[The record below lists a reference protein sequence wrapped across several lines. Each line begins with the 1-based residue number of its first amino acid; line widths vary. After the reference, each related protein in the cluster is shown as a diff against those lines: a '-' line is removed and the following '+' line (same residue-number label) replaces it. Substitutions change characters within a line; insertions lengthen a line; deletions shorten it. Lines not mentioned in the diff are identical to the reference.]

1 MRPRL
6 RISSLVLSLGCLV
19 PVLAAAAPVVG
30 RLASP
35 AGAVPALTVYAWSL
49 TGARLF
55 SVSTESGQATYTM
68 ELPAGRYYVFAAPL
82 DPGAPAVYGAYTEFA
97 ACTHDGHGGCTA
109 HALKPLVVARRAVA
123 GVDLTDWYL
132 DDAATHELDGILERT
147 EAGTP
152 PESELAAPRFSEY
165 PAAPSLA
172 PRATALAAGNDPR
185 LERDR
190 EPLTAALASNFNFA
204 GRTVL
209 VRIGCGDGCETIAFV
224 DAPSGRVAYPELLA
238 RLPPAPACASAS
250 PLQFRRDS
258 RLLLVTGVSG
268 KQRVTRYFAWDPES
282 GQLRLVASLASVLE
296 ERCAPAR

>member
-6 RISSLVLSLGCLV
+6 RRLTLALCLGLGL
-19 PVLAAAAPVVG
+19 PALAAAAPVVG

-49 TGARLF
+49 TGAKLI
-55 SVSTESGQATYTM
+55 SITTEAGQASYSM

-82 DPGAPAVYGAYTEFA
+82 DPGAPPVYGAYTEFA
-97 ACTHDGHGGCTA
+97 ACTHDAHGGCA
-109 HALKPLVVARRAVA
+109 QHGLKPLVVARRAVQ
-123 GVDLTDWYL
+123 GVDITDWYL

-152 PESELAAPRFSEY
+152 AESELAAPRFSEY
-165 PAAPSLA
+165 PAAPSTA
-172 PRATALAAGNDPR
+172 PRATALAAGSDPR
-185 LERDR
+185 IERDR
-190 EPLTAALASNFNFA
+190 ELLAAALASNANFA

-209 VRIGCGDGCETIAFV
+209 VRIGCGDGCETVAFV

-238 RLPPAPACASAS
+238 RLPPAPACAAGG

-258 RLLLVTGVSG
+258 RLLLVTGVSAN
-268 KQRVTRYFAWDPES
+268 QRVTRYFAWDPES